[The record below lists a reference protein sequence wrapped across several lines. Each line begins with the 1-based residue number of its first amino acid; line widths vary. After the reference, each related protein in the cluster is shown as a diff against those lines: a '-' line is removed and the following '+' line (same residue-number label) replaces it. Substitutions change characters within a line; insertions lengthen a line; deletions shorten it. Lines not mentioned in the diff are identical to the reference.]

1 MVNIELYLRTSL
13 LDSNGD
19 QRLINYYPALLLA
32 LSWLII
38 HKRGLNIDIRFW
50 TKQC

>member
-1 MVNIELYLRTSL
+1 MVNIELAVSYLRTSL

-32 LSWLII
+32 LSWLFA
-38 HKRGLNIDIRFW
+38 KEV
-50 TKQC
+50 